1 VDFERY
7 SIAART
13 DFRQFG
19 VVLPDINEGADAAAV
34 TKRLV
39 ESLQKPIRIN
49 ERDINVTAC
58 AGISLFPQD
67 GSDAETLFANAMTAM
82 DDARRHRPE
91 PYKFHSGT
99 LKMRALERKDL
110 ELELRSALDR
120 EEFDLNYLPIVD
132 ANTQEPITV
141 EALLRWPTALFGS
154 KSIRRVIT
162 LAEHTG
168 LIVPIGDWVM
178 RQSCKQLRDWHA
190 LGHTDLRLAVNLSVQ
205 EFSRPNLVQRI
216 RSILEDCAIDPAS
229 LDLEITEHML
239 FRDAMKGFDVCLA
252 LKGLGVGIIL
262 DDYGT
267 GACSL
272 AHLSRSPVDAVK
284 IDNGFVAEAITSE
297 SERSACAAITAMAH
311 QLGLRAIAEGV
322 ETEEQAQMLRDQG
335 CDLLQGFLFC
345 KPSAADEFAEY
356 LDRFESSRGPQE

>member
-1 VDFERY
+1 
-7 SIAART
+7 
-13 DFRQFG
+13 
-19 VVLPDINEGADAAAV
+19 
-34 TKRLV
+34 
-39 ESLQKPIRIN
+39 
-49 ERDINVTAC
+49 
-58 AGISLFPQD
+58 
-67 GSDAETLFANAMTAM
+67 MTAM
-82 DDARRHRPE
+82 DDARRHHPE

-190 LGHTDLRLAVNLSVQ
+190 LGHTDLRLAINLSVQ

-311 QLGLRAIAEGV
+311 QLGLSAIAEGV